1 MPLRASSISF
11 VLLLS
16 VFRVLLLRRYSDN
29 KKSCDG
35 REEED
40 RKAMLMGD
48 RLDLGAKDTRSWLDR
63 CCGWGH
69 RPNAPTQFV
78 GSDEEEGEEDGT
90 S

>member
-1 MPLRASSISF
+1 
-11 VLLLS
+11 
-16 VFRVLLLRRYSDN
+16 
-29 KKSCDG
+29 
-35 REEED
+35 
-40 RKAMLMGD
+40 MLMGD